1 MVAVSGLVLATSLVP
16 IPDGDSVPTRA
27 DKLLD
32 AVGYA
37 AITFAAHMRREH
49 RVGGWLRGVAGTR
62 AYITPEARA
71 VRALSMLKHATVID
85 ATTGRS
91 SRIGVQTPDDEG
103 DEDEQRARGVGWLR
117 AVRRWFGV

>member
-1 MVAVSGLVLATSLVP
+1 
-16 IPDGDSVPTRA
+16 
-27 DKLLD
+27 
-32 AVGYA
+32 
-37 AITFAAHMRREH
+37 MRREH